1 MMNQP
6 AKQSGADAGLEA
18 RLRVLRILWGAL
30 FASIGIYALVA
41 LFVLRGRDAAAE
53 GADNPTLLA
62 AFAVMGFMAV
72 AASFVLKRHFYA
84 HAAERADPALFQTG
98 FIFALA
104 FCEMAA
110 LLGMVGLLVTL
121 NRNAYALFAL
131 GALGQ
136 LLHFPRR
143 DQLAAAYRKGW

>member
-1 MMNQP
+1 MNQP
-6 AKQSGADAGLEA
+6 VDRPSAGTGVEA
-18 RLRVLRILWGAL
+18 HLRVLRILWAAL
-30 FASIGIYALVA
+30 LTTIVVYALIA
-41 LFVLRGRDAAAE
+41 FFLLRGRDAAAE

-62 AFAVMGFMAV
+62 AFAVMGFAAV

-84 HAAERADPALFQTG
+84 HAAERREPSRLQTG

-110 LLGMVGLLVTL
+110 LLGFVGLLVTM
-121 NRNAYALFAL
+121 NRYSYALLAL

-143 DQLAAAYRKGW
+143 DQLAAAYGKGLW

>member
-1 MMNQP
+1 MMSQP
-6 AKQSGADAGLEA
+6 AKQPGADTGLEA

-41 LFVLRGRDAAAE
+41 FFVLRGRDAAAE

-84 HAAERADPALFQTG
+84 HAVERADPARFQTG

-110 LLGMVGLLVTL
+110 LLGMVGLFVTQ

-143 DQLAAAYRKGW
+143 DQLAAAYRKGM

>member
-6 AKQSGADAGLEA
+6 AKQSGADTGLEA
-18 RLRVLRILWGAL
+18 RLRVLRVLWAAL
-30 FASIGIYALVA
+30 LTTIGIYALVA
-41 LFVLRGRDAAAE
+41 FLLLRGRDSAAE
-53 GADNPTLLA
+53 GTDNPTLLA
-62 AFAVMGFMAV
+62 VFAALAFMAV
-72 AASFVLKRHFYA
+72 AVSFVLKRHFHA
-84 HAAERADPALFQTG
+84 HAAEQGDPARFQTG
-98 FIFALA
+98 FILALA

-143 DQLAAAYRKGW
+143 DQLAAAYRKGM